1 MPPPGEWCAAYAKAR
16 VRDAID
22 FPMAGVAAALRRD
35 GDVIG
40 GLRMAITGTNSA
52 PLMIDTGELV
62 GRAWG
67 DDAAATLAL
76 ALRKKANVLRT
87 TMAGPKARR
96 RAMQGMARR
105 LMDTVLDACRERGIR
120 AVVLHASPDG
130 RPLYESLGFSS
141 TNEMR
146 LML

>member
-1 MPPPGEWCAAYAKAR
+1 MLAAVILPPPGEWRAAYAKAR

-22 FPMAGVAAALRRD
+22 FPMAGVAASLLRD

-40 GLRMAITGTNSA
+40 GLKMAITGTNSA
-52 PLMIDTGELV
+52 PLMINTGELV

-87 TMAGPKARR
+87 TMAGVKARR

-105 LMDTVLDACRERGIR
+105 LMDTLWNKER
-120 AVVLHASPDG
+120 
-130 RPLYESLGFSS
+130 
-141 TNEMR
+141 
-146 LML
+146 